1 MEGPPLKIR
10 HILLALL
17 VLLAIAFM
25 QPLITFLGGLT
36 LLVGVG
42 ILIFRDLS
50 PAVQDTV
57 ERRMLGW
64 LRQARAAGSWP
75 QSAAPAVPRERFPA
89 TPGAVPGI
97 SERTRRVRAKS
108 VAPATSEPADHN
120 SAPPSV

>member
-1 MEGPPLKIR
+1 MKIR

-36 LLVGVG
+36 LLIGVG
-42 ILIFRDLS
+42 MLIFRDLS

-64 LRQARAAGSWP
+64 LRQARAGSWP
-75 QSAAPAVPRERFPA
+75 EPKAPAVARDRLPGTPSNAPRIPKRTRSVRAKPTGPA
-89 TPGAVPGI
+89 TPG
-97 SERTRRVRAKS
+97 
-108 VAPATSEPADHN
+108 PADHN
-120 SAPPSV
+120 SAPPA

>member
-42 ILIFRDLS
+42 MLIFRDLS
-50 PAVQDTV
+50 PDVQDAL

-64 LRQARAAGSWP
+64 LRQARVGSWP
-75 QSAAPAVPRERFPA
+75 ESKTPAVARERFP
-89 TPGAVPGI
+89 TTSGGVPGI
-97 SERTRRVRAKS
+97 PERTRRVRVKS
-108 VAPATSEPADHN
+108 TAPATPGSTSDNP
-120 SAPPSV
+120 APPPG

>member
-1 MEGPPLKIR
+1 MEGSPLKIR

-42 ILIFRDLS
+42 VLIFRDLP

-57 ERRMLGW
+57 EQYILGGLRRARADSWPESKAPAMGRDRLPATLDDLPQVPERTRRM
-64 LRQARAAGSWP
+64 RAK
-75 QSAAPAVPRERFPA
+75 SAAPAV
-89 TPGAVPGI
+89 
-97 SERTRRVRAKS
+97 SES
-108 VAPATSEPADHN
+108 ADHT
-120 SAPPSV
+120 SAPPSA